1 MSPRRSAALVVGV
14 LIASL
19 TACGGDGGS
28 TPPGP
33 SVTFGTQPPS
43 TTTAPPTTAVAPSVA
58 PTTVAS
64 TVPPTTVPLGDPV
77 VALEPVGEFD
87 EPVDVAWRAGDDTMF
102 VVERGGIVVPV
113 RDGVAGNPVLDISDL
128 TEGGGEQGLLGL
140 TFGTGGSA
148 AYVNHTDNDGDTII
162 AEYLVGDD
170 GTFDASSRRVLL
182 GIDQPY
188 ANHNG
193 GDVTIGPDGMLY
205 IGMGDGGSGGDPERL
220 ALNVG
225 TLLGKILRIDPTA
238 TASTSYRIPPDNP
251 FVGVAGARPEIW
263 SVGVRNPWRMSFD
276 SATGDFWFGDVGQ
289 GDIEEIDVA
298 WADEGGGRGFNWG
311 WSAFEGSARFNEDQ
325 PAEGATPPIY
335 EYPHGDAGCSVSG
348 GAVYRGTTI
357 PALVGWYVF
366 GDYCSGVITGLHH
379 TDRTVDSV
387 LSLGNL
393 PALVA
398 VRSGPDRELV
408 AVSIDGIVARIV
420 PG

>member
-1 MSPRRSAALVVGV
+1 MSPRRSAALAVGV
-14 LIASL
+14 LVAAL
-19 TACGGDGGS
+19 AACGGDSGA

-43 TTTAPPTTAVAPSVA
+43 TTAPPTATTVAPSVA
-58 PTTVAS
+58 PTTVAP
-64 TVPPTTVPLGDPV
+64 TAPPTTVPLGDPV
-77 VALEPVGEFD
+77 VALEAVGEFD

-102 VVERGGIVVPV
+102 VVERGGIVVPA
-113 RDGVAGNPVLDISDL
+113 RDGVAGDPVLDISDL

-140 TFGTGGSA
+140 TFGTSGST
-148 AYVNHTDNDGDTII
+148 AYINHTDNDGNTII

-188 ANHNG
+188 PNHNG
-193 GDVTIGPDGMLY
+193 GNVTIGPDGMLY
-205 IGMGDGGSGGDPERL
+205 IGMGDGGSGGDPERH
-220 ALNVG
+220 ALNVS

-276 SATGDFWFGDVGQ
+276 SATGDLWFGDVGQ

-348 GAVYRGTTI
+348 GAVYRGDAI

-366 GDYCSGVITGLHH
+366 GDYCSGIITGLRLS
-379 TDRTVDSV
+379 DRAVDSV

-393 PALVA
+393 PTLAA
-398 VRSGPDRELV
+398 VRSGPDGELV

>member
-1 MSPRRSAALVVGV
+1 
-14 LIASL
+14 
-19 TACGGDGGS
+19 
-28 TPPGP
+28 
-33 SVTFGTQPPS
+33 
-43 TTTAPPTTAVAPSVA
+43 
-58 PTTVAS
+58 
-64 TVPPTTVPLGDPV
+64 
-77 VALEPVGEFD
+77 
-87 EPVDVAWRAGDDTMF
+87 
-102 VVERGGIVVPV
+102 
-113 RDGVAGNPVLDISDL
+113 
-128 TEGGGEQGLLGL
+128 
-140 TFGTGGSA
+140 
-148 AYVNHTDNDGDTII
+148 
-162 AEYLVGDD
+162 
-170 GTFDASSRRVLL
+170 
-182 GIDQPY
+182 
-188 ANHNG
+188 
-193 GDVTIGPDGMLY
+193 MLY

-220 ALNVG
+220 ALNVS

-357 PALVGWYVF
+357 PALAGWYVF

-393 PALVA
+393 PALTA
-398 VRSGPDRELV
+398 VRSAPDGELV